1 MNFKIYNKVKI
12 INKETKK
19 LIKRGHILSLTT
31 SFAQVWDKDEAWD
44 HPSSAQFFPFE
55 SREEI
60 MLLSS

>member
-1 MNFKIYNKVKI
+1 MSFKIYDKVKI

-31 SFAQVWDKDEAWD
+31 KFAQVWDKDSPWD
-44 HPSSAQFFPFE
+44 HPIYAELFPFE